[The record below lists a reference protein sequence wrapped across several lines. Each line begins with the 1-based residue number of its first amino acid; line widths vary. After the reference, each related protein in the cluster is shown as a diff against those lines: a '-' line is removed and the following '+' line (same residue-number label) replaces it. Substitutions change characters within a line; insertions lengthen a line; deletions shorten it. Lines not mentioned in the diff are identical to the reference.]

1 MNNASKAGGDPRI
14 MIGPTANTEQC
25 KANPRSA
32 APAFFG
38 IFALTVAC
46 FALLCAPAT
55 SWAKST
61 QDLIVEQAAGQDVT
75 LNERE
80 AAVLR
85 RTLPIIG
92 RRYLHKLDPTP
103 LLKETMEGL
112 KEYDAAV
119 ASMEKAAKKDTAKGA
134 AAHGEKAQ
142 KRRKP
147 SEFRRI
153 ALALNKGLNT
163 LDAHSAYLDP
173 ESYGELKIRIS
184 GKFAG
189 LGLEVTM
196 DDGLVKVIA
205 PIDDTPAQRAGM
217 RAGDLISHVDGTPI
231 KGMTLRAAVGRMR
244 GLVGTTI
251 RLTVLRGEAKEPMEM
266 LIVRDIIRVPAV
278 RHKVASDYGYIRI
291 SAFSQRTEPGL
302 RKAMAKIDDALGAA
316 SLGLVIDLRNNPGGL
331 LRQAIRVS
339 DVFLDEGVIVSVRGR
354 MEEDNALFRAK
365 GGDLA
370 VGKTVVVLVNEGTA
384 SAAEIVAGALKEN
397 HRAVIVGSR
406 SFGKGS
412 VQTIFSMGESGALRL
427 TTALYYTPSGRT
439 IQAWGILPDLLI
451 ESDRQEAGRREEE
464 LQGALSRGEASP
476 HIVGPSATI
485 TGDRCNELLA
495 KPMDDKNLACA
506 VALLRAGGLDRL
518 EHLAS
523 SLANDGGKAAHR
535 QQHRQ

>member
-1 MNNASKAGGDPRI
+1 
-14 MIGPTANTEQC
+14 MIGPTRNMDLW
-25 KANPRSA
+25 KANPRPA
-32 APAFFG
+32 APVFLAMFVLPAVL
-38 IFALTVAC
+38 IT
-46 FALLCAPAT
+46 LLCAPT
-55 SWAKST
+55 ISWAKST
-61 QDLIVEQAAGQDVT
+61 HDLIVEQASGQNVA
-75 LNERE
+75 LNEQE

-92 RRYLHKLDPTP
+92 RRYLRKLDPTP
-103 LLKETMEGL
+103 LLKETMQGL

-119 ASMEKAAKKDTAKGA
+119 ASMENSAKTGKTQGDTAKSENA
-134 AAHGEKAQ
+134 EK
-142 KRRKP
+142 KKKP

-153 ALALNKGLNT
+153 ALALNKGLNV

-196 DDGLVKVIA
+196 DAGLVKVIA

-217 RAGDLISHVDGTPI
+217 QAGDLISHVDGTPI
-231 KGMTLRAAVGRMR
+231 KGMTLRAAVRRMR
-244 GLVGTTI
+244 GLAGTTI
-251 RLTVLRGEAKEPMEM
+251 RLTVLRGKAKDPIEVY
-266 LIVRDIIRVPAV
+266 IVRDIIRVPAV
-278 RHKVASDYGYIRI
+278 RHRVASDYGYIRI

-302 RKAMAKIDDALGAA
+302 RKAMEKIDDALGAA

-339 DVFLDEGVIVSVRGR
+339 DVFLNEGTIVSVRGR
-354 MEEDNALFRAK
+354 MDEDNAHFRAR

-370 VGKTVVVLVNEGTA
+370 AGKTVVVLVNEGTA

-397 HRAVIVGSR
+397 RRAVIVGSR

-412 VQTIFSMGESGALRL
+412 VQTIFSMGEFGALRL

-439 IQAWGILPDLLI
+439 IQAWGVLPDLLI

-464 LQGALSRGEASP
+464 LQGALSRGEATP
-476 HIVGPSATI
+476 HTVGPSASI

-495 KPMDDKNLACA
+495 KAMDDKDLACA

-523 SLANDGGKAAHR
+523 SLANDRGTAAHQR
-535 QQHRQ
+535 

>member
-1 MNNASKAGGDPRI
+1 MNYASELGGNPGI
-14 MIGPTANTEQC
+14 MIGPTKNTDQC
-25 KANPRSA
+25 KAYPRLA
-32 APAFFG
+32 APGFFG
-38 IFALTVAC
+38 VFVLTAVL
-46 FALLCAPAT
+46 FTFLHIPT
-55 SWAKST
+55 TGWAKST
-61 QDLIVEQAAGQDVT
+61 QDLIVEQAAGQNVT

-80 AAVLR
+80 TAVLR

-103 LLKETMEGL
+103 LLKETMQGL

-119 ASMEKAAKKDTAKGA
+119 ASMEKSAKAETAHADTANS
-134 AAHGEKAQ
+134 EK
-142 KRRKP
+142 KLKKP

-153 ALALNKGLNT
+153 ALALNKGLNV

-205 PIDDTPAQRAGM
+205 PIDDTPAQRADM
-217 RAGDLISHVDGTPI
+217 QAGDLISHVDGTPI

-251 RLTVLRGEAKEPMEM
+251 RLTVLRGEAKDPIEVH
-266 LIVRDIIRVPAV
+266 IVRDIIRVPAV
-278 RHKVASDYGYIRI
+278 RHRVASDYGYIRI

-339 DVFLDEGVIVSVRGR
+339 DVFLKEGTIVSVRGR
-354 MEEDNALFRAK
+354 MDEDNAHFRAK

-370 VGKTVVVLVNEGTA
+370 AGKTVIVLVNEGTA

-412 VQTIFSMGESGALRL
+412 VQTIFSMGDSGALRL

-464 LQGALSRGEASP
+464 LQGALSRGAATP
-476 HIVGPSATI
+476 HMVGPSASI

-495 KPMDDKNLACA
+495 KPMDDKDLACA
-506 VALLRAGGLDRL
+506 VALLRAGGLERL

-523 SLANDGGKAAHR
+523 SLANDGGEAARR
-535 QQHRQ
+535 Q